1 MTIHIDTLTACIL
14 ISILGIIAIIST
26 ITTIV
31 VIKKLNSLRIQLE
44 DNNRL
49 LYFNL
54 KDGME
59 SRLKTTACFQEIE
72 TIRADLHALSSGLQ
86 IKLQKE
92 EEQARRKRFPKPDE
106 VSLITETIKDQ
117 MSIQATLRSEQKVPL
132 GGAIPDIVEVV
143 CKTYPDI
150 SEDYIMN
157 KCIVV
162 IQDSVT

>member
-31 VIKKLNSLRIQLE
+31 VLKKLNSLRIQLE

-54 KDGME
+54 KDNRE
-59 SRLKTTACFQEIE
+59 SHVKANTCFQEIE

-106 VSLITETIKDQ
+106 VLQITETIKDQ
-117 MSIQATLRSEQKVPL
+117 MSIQATLRSEQKVPI
-132 GGAIPDIVEVV
+132 GGAIPDIVDIVRQ
-143 CKTYPDI
+143 TYPDI